1 MSIIQLIGNLAFI
14 LVAGSFMVKDML
26 WLRALSISASLCSIA
41 YNANAAANPLMV
53 PIFWNLFFIMLNL
66 YHMARIIYGNRK
78 IKLNEKEQ
86 ELYHLS
92 FQSLN
97 LQEYAKLLS
106 LSKWKTFKPG
116 EVIVEENQ
124 TMEDLMMIYSGRVD
138 ILVKERKL
146 NELKDGQFIGEMSF
160 LADQVASAKV
170 VAAYETELIAWN
182 QKELKNLKSK
192 NPSLIFSLQSA
203 MARQLTGI
211 LAEKNLEKI

>member
-1 MSIIQLIGNLAFI
+1 MSIVQLIGNLAFI
-14 LVAGSFMVKDML
+14 LVACSFMVKDML
-26 WLRALSISASLCSIA
+26 WLRALSITASLCSIA
-41 YNANAAANPLMV
+41 YNANVADTALMV
-53 PIFWNLFFIMLNL
+53 PIFWNLFFIALNI

-78 IKLNEKEQ
+78 IRLNEKEQ

-92 FQSLN
+92 FQTLN

-106 LSKWKTFKPG
+106 LSKWKTFKAG
-116 EVIVEENQ
+116 EVIIHENQ
-124 TMEDLMMIYSGRVD
+124 PMEDLMMIYSGRVD

-160 LADQVASAKV
+160 LSEKPASAKV
-170 VAAYETELIAWN
+170 IAAYDTELISWKQAD
-182 QKELKNLKSK
+182 LKDLKSK

-211 LAEKNLEKI
+211 LAGKNLEKI